1 MPKVLY
7 LHGFASGPSSTKAKF
22 FQSHLSKIGVE
33 TLLPDLNGR
42 DFAQLTLSSQLELIA
57 QTIEKNVDDIPS
69 VVIGS
74 SMGGLLATL
83 CAQRYRFIRALILLA
98 PGFGLSRRWL
108 ELLGNEGLQAWEAN
122 GFTEVFHY
130 GFNCNLKLNYSFI
143 TDAQTYSTDNLL
155 ISIPTLV
162 FHGQADNTVPVTE
175 SITFSKANLGTVTL
189 RILDSDHSLIDQLDK
204 IWQETLSFLSSLT
217 LIPETPAAGAPE
229 R

>member
-1 MPKVLY
+1 M
-7 LHGFASGPSSTKAKF
+7 F
-22 FQSHLSKIGVE
+22 FQSHLSKVGVE
-33 TLLPDLNGR
+33 TLLPDLNGS
-42 DFAQLTLSSQLELIA
+42 DFVQLTLSSQLEIIA
-57 QTIEKNVDDIPS
+57 QTLENRANKNPP

-83 CAQRYRFIRALILLA
+83 CAQRYRFIRGLVLLA

-108 ELLGNEGLQAWEAN
+108 ELLGDEGLQAWQEN

-130 GFNCNLKLNYSFI
+130 GLNRNSKLNYSFI
-143 TDAQTYSTDNLL
+143 TDAQNYSTDSLL
-155 ISIPTLV
+155 VTIPTLV
-162 FHGQADNTVPVTE
+162 FHGQADNTVPVAE
-175 SITFSKANLGTVTL
+175 SIAFGEANPGTVTL

-204 IWQETLSFLSSLT
+204 IWKETLSFLYSLN